1 MSVIDC
7 YPLLEKIISFGG
19 IFRRK
24 RLLNLPCLTDSAALH
39 FLGCNLV
46 MSNHYNQAWL
56 LFLPELPTHP
66 SQSVLGALPR
76 GVTLFWSLPNTP
88 THSSPVQATYS
99 CTNQANSKLS
109 HSLLYPS
116 SRILGHA
123 MPETGAPQKSAKSC
137 LPTLHWL
144 SSRVNGK
151 VGRFGAPWFAISRG
165 SLTMSLSP
173 QPTNVTVTLHDHPF
187 YRSGTW
193 YRAFINGYP

>member
-66 SQSVLGALPR
+66 SQSVLGALPH
-76 GVTLFWSLPNTP
+76 GVTLFWSLP

-109 HSLLYPS
+109 RSLLYPS

-151 VGRFGAPWFAISRG
+151 VGRLSRHHGSQFPEAPWLCHCLPSQLMCLWLCTSI
-165 SLTMSLSP
+165 
-173 QPTNVTVTLHDHPF
+173 
-187 YRSGTW
+187 RSIAQAHGTE
-193 YRAFINGYP
+193 PS